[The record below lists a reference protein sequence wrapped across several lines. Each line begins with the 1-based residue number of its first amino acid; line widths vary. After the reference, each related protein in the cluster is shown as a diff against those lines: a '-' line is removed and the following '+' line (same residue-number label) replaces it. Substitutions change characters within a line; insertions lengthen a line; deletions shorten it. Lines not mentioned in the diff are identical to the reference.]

1 MEELAELGA
10 IVHTCARNEADLD
23 ECLREWKMK
32 GFKVTGSI
40 CDVSSRGER
49 EMLMDKVSALFN
61 GKLNILVCCS
71 FSKSNLLLT
80 NYQIPELYMTV
91 RDRR

>member
-10 IVHTCARNEADLD
+10 IVHTCARHEADLD

-40 CDVSSRGER
+40 CDASSRGER

-61 GKLNILVCCS
+61 GKLNILVCS
-71 FSKSNLLLT
+71 FSKSMLLLT